1 MLNRSTIIK
10 SAWAEYRRTHNGAFC
25 RKTFAAILRDRW
37 FAARLVANRAGIMVA
52 AWARYRVV
60 AAECGYARFDRRLFA
75 RVLRIA
81 WINARAAQVDADSKR
96 RAARPRKP
104 VELRPLTPMQIALD
118 AVKYLPAHMSAA
130 RAEAQIRAAYAA

>member
-1 MLNRSTIIK
+1 MLNRTAIMR
-10 SAWAEYRRTHNGAFC
+10 SAWAEYRRAGLVQFC
-25 RKTFAAILRDRW
+25 RKTFARILRDRW

-52 AWARYRVV
+52 AWARYRTV
-60 AAECGYARFDRRLFA
+60 ATECGYARFDRRLFA
-75 RVLRIA
+75 RVLRMA
-81 WINARAAQVDADSKR
+81 WINARAAQVDANSKR

-118 AVKYLPAHMSAA
+118 AVKYLPAHMSAG